1 MAARSWRDGEE
12 GGGARQE
19 GGVLVFVFVFGL

>member
-1 MAARSWRDGEE
+1 MGRREEARGRR
-12 GGGARQE
+12 AE